1 MGALVLRDSGIL
13 RLKTTLVGCR
23 PYRQPPKAAIGDTLF
38 KHCFG
43 YFIMPSASS
52 GRWSELASPTYLAA
66 SLTLMLATAI
76 FAFNAFLVSTAMPTA
91 VGELR
96 GEAYISWTLTVYI
109 VASITAGASAPLL
122 KARFSARR
130 CLFVASGVFAVGTLA
145 AALSPSM
152 ELVLIGRTVQGAGE
166 GLVAAIAYALIPQLF
181 PSQLVAK
188 LFGAEAIVWAIAA
201 FGGPVLA
208 GIITEWVSWR
218 AAFLVN
224 LPIVVVFLLLV
235 HAAVPREARNHDA
248 GIFPGVRLG
257 LVALA
262 MMAISIAG
270 VSLDK
275 PWQAAIVVGGAALCL
290 IAAVRVDLS
299 ARVSIL
305 PRGAFNLFSIP
316 GLGLWAIFLLPLAQS
331 VTGVFLVYIV
341 QHLWG
346 YGPAIAGGIG
356 AILAVAWSGGAVTI
370 ANFEGRGRRLAFVV
384 IGSSVLVAGLLVSLT
399 AVARYLLPMIMLG
412 QLIIGLGMG
421 IAWGSLCHVVMET
434 HPEGE
439 RDKAS
444 ALLPTLQSAGYAAGS
459 AIFGLVANMA
469 GFATDRSP
477 EGLRFAMIIAFAA
490 AALMALPP
498 LAFALRMGRLH
509 RTGT

>member
-1 MGALVLRDSGIL
+1 
-13 RLKTTLVGCR
+13 
-23 PYRQPPKAAIGDTLF
+23 
-38 KHCFG
+38 
-43 YFIMPSASS
+43 
-52 GRWSELASPTYLAA
+52 
-66 SLTLMLATAI
+66 MLATAI

-91 VGELR
+91 VGELH

-122 KARFSARR
+122 KARFGARR
-130 CLFVASGVFAVGTLA
+130 CLFVASAVFTVGTLA

-152 ELVLIGRTVQGAGE
+152 ELVLVGRTVQGAGE
-166 GLVAAIAYALIPQLF
+166 GLVAAVAFALIPQLF

-188 LFGAEAIVWAIAA
+188 LFGAEAIVWAVAA

-208 GIITEWVSWR
+208 GVITEMVSWR

-224 LPIVVVFLLLV
+224 LPIVVIFLLLV
-235 HAAVPREARNHDA
+235 HIAVPQEARDHDA
-248 GIFPGVRLG
+248 GIFPGIRLG

-270 VSLDK
+270 VALEK
-275 PWQAAIVVGGAALCL
+275 PWQAAIVVAGAALCL
-290 IAAVRVDLS
+290 ITAVRIDLS

-305 PRGAFNLFSIP
+305 PRTAFGLSSIP

-331 VTGVFLVYIV
+331 VTGVFLVYAV

-346 YGPAIAGGIG
+346 YGPAAAGGIG
-356 AILAVAWSGGAVTI
+356 AILAVAWSGGAVTV
-370 ANFEGRGRRLAFVV
+370 ANFDGRGRRLAFIAIGASVV
-384 IGSSVLVAGLLVSLT
+384 VAGLVVGLT
-399 AVARYLLPMIMLG
+399 AMAQHLLALIMIG
-412 QLIIGLGMG
+412 QLVIGLGMG
-421 IAWGSLCHVVMET
+421 IAWGSLCQVVMET
-434 HPEGE
+434 HSEGE

-459 AIFGLVANMA
+459 AIFGLVANLA

-477 EGLRFAMIIAFAA
+477 EGLRFAMVVAFTA
-490 AALMALPP
+490 AALLALPS
-498 LAFALRMGRLH
+498 LGFALRMSRLH
-509 RTGT
+509 RTGSCG

>member
-1 MGALVLRDSGIL
+1 
-13 RLKTTLVGCR
+13 
-23 PYRQPPKAAIGDTLF
+23 
-38 KHCFG
+38 
-43 YFIMPSASS
+43 
-52 GRWSELASPTYLAA
+52 
-66 SLTLMLATAI
+66 MLATAI

-91 VGELR
+91 VGELH

-122 KARFSARR
+122 KARFGARR
-130 CLFVASGVFAVGTLA
+130 CLFVASGVFTIGTLA
-145 AALSPSM
+145 AAFSPSM
-152 ELVLIGRTVQGAGE
+152 ELVLVGRTVQGAGE
-166 GLVAAIAYALIPQLF
+166 GLVAAVAFALIPQLF

-188 LFGAEAIVWAIAA
+188 LFGAEAIVWAVAA

-208 GIITEWVSWR
+208 GVITETVSWR

-224 LPIVVVFLLLV
+224 LPIVAIFLFLV
-235 HAAVPREARNHDA
+235 HRAVPQEARNHDA

-270 VSLDK
+270 VAFER
-275 PWQAAIVVGGAALCL
+275 PWQAAIVVAGAALAL
-290 IAAVRVDLS
+290 TAAVRIDLS

-305 PRGAFNLFSIP
+305 PRSAFGLSSVP
-316 GLGLWAIFLLPLAQS
+316 GLGLWTIFFLPLAQS
-331 VTGVFLVYIV
+331 VTGVFLVYAI

-346 YGPAIAGGIG
+346 YGPAVAGGIG
-356 AILAVAWSGGAVTI
+356 AILAVAWSGGAVTV
-370 ANFEGRGRRLAFVV
+370 ANFDGRGRRLAFVA
-384 IGSSVLVAGLLVSLT
+384 IGASVLVVGLLVGLT
-399 AVARYLLPMIMLG
+399 AMAQHLLALVMLG
-412 QLIIGLGMG
+412 QLVIGVGMG
-421 IAWGSLCHVVMET
+421 VAWGSLCQVVMEA

-459 AIFGLVANMA
+459 AIFGLVANLA

-477 EGLRFAMIIAFAA
+477 EGLRFAMITAFTAA
-490 AALMALPP
+490 VFLALPS
-498 LAFALRMGRLH
+498 LAFALRMGKLH
-509 RTGT
+509 RADT

>member
-1 MGALVLRDSGIL
+1 M
-13 RLKTTLVGCR
+13 
-23 PYRQPPKAAIGDTLF
+23 
-38 KHCFG
+38 H
-43 YFIMPSASS
+43 SASS
-52 GRWSELASPTYLAA
+52 GRWSELVAPPHLAA

-91 VGELR
+91 VGELH

-122 KARFSARR
+122 KARFGARR
-130 CLFVASGVFAVGTLA
+130 CLFVASGVFTIGTLA
-145 AALSPSM
+145 AAFSPSM
-152 ELVLIGRTVQGAGE
+152 ELVLVGRTVQGAGE
-166 GLVAAIAYALIPQLF
+166 GLVAAVAFALIPQLF

-188 LFGAEAIVWAIAA
+188 LFGAEAIVWAVAA

-208 GIITEWVSWR
+208 GVITETVSWR

-224 LPIVVVFLLLV
+224 LPIVAIFLFLV
-235 HAAVPREARNHDA
+235 HRAVPQEARNHDA

-270 VSLDK
+270 VAFER
-275 PWQAAIVVGGAALCL
+275 PWQAAIVVAGAALAL
-290 IAAVRVDLS
+290 TAAVRIDLS

-305 PRGAFNLFSIP
+305 PRSAFGLSSVP
-316 GLGLWAIFLLPLAQS
+316 GLGLWTIFFLPLAQS
-331 VTGVFLVYIV
+331 VTGVFLVYAI

-346 YGPAIAGGIG
+346 YGPAVAGGIG
-356 AILAVAWSGGAVTI
+356 AILAVAWSGGAVTV
-370 ANFEGRGRRLAFVV
+370 ANFDGRGRRLAFVA
-384 IGSSVLVAGLLVSLT
+384 IGASVLVVGLLVGLT
-399 AVARYLLPMIMLG
+399 AMAQHLLALVMLG
-412 QLIIGLGMG
+412 QLVIGVGMG
-421 IAWGSLCHVVMET
+421 VAWGSLCQVVMEA

-459 AIFGLVANMA
+459 AIFGLVANLA

-477 EGLRFAMIIAFAA
+477 EGLRFAMITAFTAA
-490 AALMALPP
+490 VFLALPS
-498 LAFALRMGRLH
+498 LAFALRMGKLH
-509 RTGT
+509 RADT

>member
-1 MGALVLRDSGIL
+1 MH
-13 RLKTTLVGCR
+13 
-23 PYRQPPKAAIGDTLF
+23 P
-38 KHCFG
+38 
-43 YFIMPSASS
+43 ASS
-52 GRWSELASPTYLAA
+52 GRWSELVAPHHLAA

-91 VGELR
+91 VGELH

-122 KARFSARR
+122 KARFGARR

-152 ELVLIGRTVQGAGE
+152 ELVLVGRTVQGAGE
-166 GLVAAIAYALIPQLF
+166 GLVAAVAFALIPQLF
-181 PSQLVAK
+181 PARLVAK
-188 LFGAEAIVWAIAA
+188 LFGAEAIVWAVAA

-208 GIITEWVSWR
+208 GVITEMVSWR

-224 LPIVVVFLLLV
+224 LPIVAVFLFLV
-235 HAAVPREARNHDA
+235 HMAVPQEARNHDA

-270 VSLDK
+270 VAFEESWK
-275 PWQAAIVVGGAALCL
+275 AAIVVAGAALAL
-290 IAAVRVDLS
+290 TAAVRIDLS

-305 PRGAFNLFSIP
+305 PRGAFGLSSVP
-316 GLGLWAIFLLPLAQS
+316 GLGLWTIFFLPLAQS
-331 VTGVFLVYIV
+331 VTGVFLVYVI

-346 YGPAIAGGIG
+346 YGPALAGGIG
-356 AILAVAWSGGAVTI
+356 AILAVAWSGGAVTV
-370 ANFEGRGRRLAFVV
+370 ANFDGRGRRLAFVA
-384 IGSSVLVAGLLVSLT
+384 IGASVLVVGLLVGLT
-399 AVARYLLPMIMLG
+399 AMAQHLLALVMLG
-412 QLIIGLGMG
+412 QLVIGLGMG
-421 IAWGSLCHVVMET
+421 IAWGSLCQVVMET

-459 AIFGLVANMA
+459 AIFGLVANLA
-469 GFATDRSP
+469 GFASDHSP

-490 AALMALPP
+490 AILLALPP
-498 LAFALRMGRLH
+498 FAFALRMGKLH
-509 RTGT
+509 RADIYG